1 MGFINRKLKRILDDI
16 QVAEEK
22 IAMWQEHLRELNI
35 QKEQMENKEIIK
47 TIRSLK
53 LGSWEMLGVL
63 DDIQKGMILFA
74 QDDAGRRCLMRQ
86 DSAGRLEEMKI
97 HKSKTDKN
105 PEEIG
110 SEREDEEIEEEDS

>member
-1 MGFINRKLKRILDDI
+1 MGVINRKLKRILDDI
-16 QVAEEK
+16 QAAEEK

-53 LGSWEMLGVL
+53 LNSREMLGVL
-63 DDIQKGMILFA
+63 DDIQKGMILFV
-74 QDDAGRRCLMRQ
+74 QDDAGRSRLMRQ

-97 HKSKTDKN
+97 LKSETDEN

>member
-1 MGFINRKLKRILDDI
+1 MGVINRKLKRILDDI
-16 QVAEEK
+16 QTAEEK

-53 LGSWEMLGVL
+53 LGSREMLGVL

-74 QDDAGRRCLMRQ
+74 QDDAGRSRLMRQ
-86 DSAGRLEEMKI
+86 GSAGRLEEMEI
-97 HKSKTDKN
+97 HKPETDEN

>member
-1 MGFINRKLKRILDDI
+1 MGVINRKLKRILDDI
-16 QVAEEK
+16 QTAEEK
-22 IAMWQEHLRELNI
+22 IAMWQEHLRDLNI

-53 LGSWEMLGVL
+53 LGSREMLGVL

-74 QDDAGRRCLMRQ
+74 QDDAGRSRLMRQ
-86 DSAGRLEEMKI
+86 DSAGGLEEMKI
-97 HKSKTDKN
+97 HRPETDEN